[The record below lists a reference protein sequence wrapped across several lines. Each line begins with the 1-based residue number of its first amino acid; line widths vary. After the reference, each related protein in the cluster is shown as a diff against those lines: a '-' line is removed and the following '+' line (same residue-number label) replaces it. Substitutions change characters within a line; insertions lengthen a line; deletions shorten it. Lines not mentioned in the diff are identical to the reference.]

1 MSPERKRA
9 LVYTAVPFAVCAGLA
24 ALLGGLLRPAEPSPE
39 ALEPLTA
46 PAPRASAEVE
56 TRRAEAPAVSARPAP
71 IVVETPAPVERH
83 YDPLP
88 PLPPGTTTQDLI
100 ETYANEVCACVDMA
114 CVDEAALRHHRYF
127 GQAVRVRKAVDNR
140 AVDVRVSK
148 CIADLRDD
156 EQGG

>member
-1 MSPERKRA
+1 MSPDRKRA

-24 ALLGGLLRPAEPSPE
+24 ALLGGLLRPSGPSSE
-39 ALEPLTA
+39 ALEPQA
-46 PAPRASAEVE
+46 APRASAEVE
-56 TRRAEAPAVSARPAP
+56 TRSAEAPAVSARPAP

-83 YDPLP
+83 HDPLP